1 MKKSLRRSRFAWYL
15 YDWGNSAFVTSV
27 ITVFLGPYL
36 TYIASKSADSN
47 GNLNF
52 WGLEIYSESL
62 FSYIVSFSVILQVL
76 FLPIIGSYADLRN
89 AKHKLLYFFAY
100 IGSFATISLFFLTEK
115 NILFG
120 SVLFIFANVLFG
132 ASIVMYNSLLVD
144 IAPKEERDKVS
155 AIGWA
160 FGYIGGGL
168 LLGLNLI
175 TILLHDKIGLTYEMA
190 IRVSIASAG
199 IWWLVFSII
208 SQINLKLQYSLEQHT
223 KHKPFISSFRKLRY
237 TFSGIFKNKNALLFF
252 LAYLFFNDGVQT
264 VIIISSQFGRRELN
278 LGMDFLV
285 GIILLV
291 QFLSFFGTL
300 IIMKVNTKLKT
311 KNTLVLCLILWSLIV
326 IYAYFFLQNEIGF
339 IVLAILISLVLGGT
353 QALSRSLFSIF
364 IPQRSE
370 AEYFSIYE
378 ITEKGSSWIGPLVFG
393 LVLQATKSYR
403 LAILSLIL
411 FFLLGLFFLI
421 KVKISKAESGEIK

>member
-1 MKKSLRRSRFAWYL
+1 MEKSLRRSRFAWYL

-62 FSYIVSFSVILQVL
+62 FSYIVSLSVILQVI

-89 AKHKLLYFFAY
+89 VKHKLLYIFAY
-100 IGSFATISLFFLTEK
+100 LGSFATISLFFLTEK

-120 SVLFIFANVLFG
+120 AVFFILANVLFG

-155 AIGWA
+155 SIGWA

-208 SQINLKLQYSLEQHT
+208 SQVNLKLQCSLEQHT
-223 KHKPFISSFRKLRY
+223 KNKPFISSFRKLRS
-237 TFSGIFKNKNALLFF
+237 TFSEIFKNKNALTFF

-291 QFLSFFGTL
+291 QFLSFFGT
-300 IIMKVNTKLKT
+300 IIVMKVNTKLKT

-364 IPQRSE
+364 IPQSSE

-411 FFLLGLFFLI
+411 FFIFGLFFLI